1 MDGLPPDDA
10 GTIDQTLSSDDDRVY
25 IVPYRWW
32 TEAQELE
39 SEHGTGNAARGIP
52 YIASPSPSTYGGPM
66 RIINN
71 IFNSDLVFSLRRDDC
86 LMTNDAEEGVLERSY
101 ALIPS
106 DMWSQALRWH
116 RDANSGNL
124 IFPGD
129 ESVDV
134 YPLKLRI
141 SVIRETSVMTVRICK
156 RDNAVE
162 SYKRACKIF
171 SVESDMVRICD
182 FSGQTNLILMNE
194 WNRLPQDG
202 QRLINHEIL
211 LELQLHALSESLTC
225 STEGKKDD
233 FLVQQSKIYCGSS
246 ILSNGSTT
254 RADYDLCFGTSKG
267 SVSFGLIG
275 LENLGNTCFMNSAV
289 QCLAHTQR
297 LVEYFL
303 GDYSREINYQN
314 SLGMGGELALAFGEL
329 LRKLWAPNKTP
340 IAPRDFKAK
349 LVRFAPQFSGFN
361 QHDSQEL
368 LAFLLDGLHEDL
380 NRVKC
385 KPYVEVKDSDGR
397 PDEEVAN
404 EYWQNHLARNDS
416 VIVDVCQGQYRS
428 TLVCPVC
435 NKVSVTFDPFMYL
448 SLPLPSS
455 TTRPMT
461 VMVFSGDGS
470 AQPTLYTVNVP
481 KDGRCKDLIHALSN
495 ACSLKNDE
503 VLLVAEVF
511 ASRIIRYLEDP
522 SDVLTLIRDED
533 QLSAYRLPRVKEE
546 LPLVVFTHQRE
557 QERYI
562 HSVLAPVWKALGVPL
577 VGRLMGP
584 PSGFAI
590 RSLCLKLLIPFLRFS
605 AIACNADEANESI
618 SFEEVVEMDA
628 DLSDSKGTIDAE
640 EAGQNT
646 EILPDNFQFFLTDEK
661 SQKMIST
668 IEMNELELVAEPHKK
683 LHVLVC
689 WQNKTIED
697 YDISLLSSLPEIY
710 KCSIFTRRPQEP
722 VSLYAC
728 LETFLKEEP
737 LGPEDMW
744 YCPSCKKHQQASKKL
759 DLWRLPDVLVIHL
772 KRFSYNRYTKNK
784 LETLVDF
791 PIKGLDLSNYIVY
804 RTQEPRNQ
812 YELYAI
818 SNHYGNMGGGHYTA
832 YVYHDAEDKWYD
844 FDDRHVSHVTLDTIK
859 SSAAYVLFYKRIH
872 STCSVTEST
881 Q

>member
-25 IVPYRWW
+25 MVPYRWW

-39 SEHGTGNAARGIP
+39 SEQGTGNVARGIP

-86 LMTNDAEEGVLERSY
+86 LMNDDAEEGVSERSY

-129 ESVDV
+129 EYVDV

-225 STEGKKDD
+225 RTEGKKDD

-254 RADYDLCFGTSKG
+254 RAEYDLCFGTSKG

-361 QHDSQEL
+361 QHDSQ
-368 LAFLLDGLHEDL
+368 
-380 NRVKC
+380 
-385 KPYVEVKDSDGR
+385 
-397 PDEEVAN
+397 
-404 EYWQNHLARNDS
+404 
-416 VIVDVCQGQYRS
+416 GQYRS

-461 VMVFSGDGS
+461 VTVFSGDGS
-470 AQPTLYTVNVP
+470 AQPSSYTVNVP

-577 VGRLMGP
+577 VGRLTDP

-618 SFEEVVEMDA
+618 SFDEVVEMDA

-640 EAGQNT
+640 EDGQNT
-646 EILPDNFQFFLTDEK
+646 EILPDNFLFFLTDEK

-689 WQNKTIED
+689 WKNKTIED

-744 YCPSCKKHQQASKKL
+744 YAVSSCF
-759 DLWRLPDVLVIHL
+759 V
-772 KRFSYNRYTKNK
+772 
-784 LETLVDF
+784 
-791 PIKGLDLSNYIVY
+791 
-804 RTQEPRNQ
+804 
-812 YELYAI
+812 
-818 SNHYGNMGGGHYTA
+818 
-832 YVYHDAEDKWYD
+832 
-844 FDDRHVSHVTLDTIK
+844 
-859 SSAAYVLFYKRIH
+859 
-872 STCSVTEST
+872 
-881 Q
+881 

>member
-25 IVPYRWW
+25 MVPYRWW

-39 SEHGTGNAARGIP
+39 SEQGTGNVARGIP

-86 LMTNDAEEGVLERSY
+86 LMNDDAEEGVSERSY

-106 DMWSQALRWH
+106 DMWSQAL
-116 RDANSGNL
+116 SQL
-124 IFPGD
+124 Q
-129 ESVDV
+129 
-134 YPLKLRI
+134 
-141 SVIRETSVMTVRICK
+141 
-156 RDNAVE
+156 DNAVE

-171 SVESDMVRICD
+171 SVESDMAQPKGWYNQGWTGQVATPWRI
-182 FSGQTNLILMNE
+182 
-194 WNRLPQDG
+194 R
-202 QRLINHEIL
+202 
-211 LELQLHALSESLTC
+211 
-225 STEGKKDD
+225 TEGKKDD

-254 RADYDLCFGTSKG
+254 RAEYDLCFGTSKG

-361 QHDSQEL
+361 QHDSQISHKLLIAKSTSLYSVVIEFSLPRDANAKLMRQSAFYSEL

-461 VMVFSGDGS
+461 VTVFSGDGS
-470 AQPTLYTVNVP
+470 AQPSSYTVNVP

-577 VGRLMGP
+577 VGRLTDP

-618 SFEEVVEMDA
+618 SFDEVVEMDA

-640 EAGQNT
+640 EDGQNT
-646 EILPDNFQFFLTDEK
+646 EILPDNFLFFLTDEK

-689 WQNKTIED
+689 WKNKTIED

-744 YCPSCKKHQQASKKL
+744 YAVSSCDAPNIHCSHNDYQKL
-759 DLWRLPDVLVIHL
+759 DPNLAWS
-772 KRFSYNRYTKNK
+772 SYCNQENIQNEIDSLFVEELQSDDEWVTPKNADISEVEAEG
-784 LETLVDF
+784 ETHVN
-791 PIKGLDLSNYIVY
+791 K
-804 RTQEPRNQ
+804 
-812 YELYAI
+812 
-818 SNHYGNMGGGHYTA
+818 
-832 YVYHDAEDKWYD
+832 EDNEA
-844 FDDRHVSHVTLDTIK
+844 TIQ
-859 SSAAYVLFYKRIH
+859 VYKRKK
-872 STCSVTEST
+872 
-881 Q
+881 